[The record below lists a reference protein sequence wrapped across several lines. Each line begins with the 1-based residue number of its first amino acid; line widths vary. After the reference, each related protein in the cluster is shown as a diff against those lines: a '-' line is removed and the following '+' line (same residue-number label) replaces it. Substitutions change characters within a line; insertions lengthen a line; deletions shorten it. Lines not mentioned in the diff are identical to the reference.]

1 LVGIQ
6 CLLDQATLEVLG
18 GGFELGVETLVR
30 WKHPSDGLVLPEQF
44 IPTAEAEVLIRDLT
58 KVVLKEAI
66 RQARLWHDQ
75 GLDLNV
81 ALNVSME
88 DLTDSAFSDFAIDQ
102 AYPST

>member
-1 LVGIQ
+1 
-6 CLLDQATLEVLG
+6 
-18 GGFELGVETLVR
+18 
-30 WKHPSDGLVLPEQF
+30 
-44 IPTAEAEVLIRDLT
+44 
-58 KVVLKEAI
+58 LKEAI

>member
-1 LVGIQ
+1 MQVTRVQSELTCRGSPVALVGIQ

-66 RQARLWHDQ
+66 RQARLWH
-75 GLDLNV
+75 
-81 ALNVSME
+81 A
-88 DLTDSAFSDFAIDQ
+88 
-102 AYPST
+102 